1 MKETVTEL
9 QGQKFTSIEDF
20 HKKYSETRV
29 KINSNIQQK
38 QITDEVKS
46 LTHLIPSEKKRCGYI
61 KTMEKIM
68 QNQT

>member
-1 MKETVTEL
+1 MDKIF
-9 QGQKFTSIEDF
+9 GIGNFIF
-20 HKKYSETRV
+20 RV
-29 KINSNIQQK
+29 CCP
-38 QITDEVKS
+38 DEVKS